1 MNIKRYYRG
10 AAHAMMQGGP
20 APAPTPIGSRMFLH
34 SATRTRRRAD
44 SLPQA
49 IPDWSKLT
57 RGDLVRVARRDGS
70 AITGS
75 IDMLAMDRSV
85 FWVIQEGGRGRVM
98 VCSAD
103 KPHVVVLAP
112 SETRN

>member
-1 MNIKRYYRG
+1 MYLR
-10 AAHAMMQGGP
+10 P
-20 APAPTPIGSRMFLH
+20 
-34 SATRTRRRAD
+34 ATRDRRRAN

-75 IDMLAMDRSV
+75 IDMLAIDRSV
-85 FWVIQEGGRGRVM
+85 FWVIQAEGQGRVM

-103 KPHVVVLAP
+103 KPHVVVLAR